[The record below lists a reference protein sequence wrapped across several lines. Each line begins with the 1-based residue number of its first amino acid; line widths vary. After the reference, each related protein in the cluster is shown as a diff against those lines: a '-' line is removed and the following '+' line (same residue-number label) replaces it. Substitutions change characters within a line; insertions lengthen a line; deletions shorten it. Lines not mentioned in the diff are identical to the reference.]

1 MAVELCKHTPEWGVA
16 SKITILQLAKDN
28 VIQILQQ
35 LKTIQVVQEDT
46 MGSLGSVVMVPKLDR
61 Y

>member
-16 SKITILQLAKDN
+16 TKSTTLQLAKDN
-28 VIQILQQ
+28 VIQF
-35 LKTIQVVQEDT
+35 KTIQVVQEGT
-46 MGSLGSVVMVPKLDR
+46 MGSLGSVVMVPNLDW